1 MKFHKVGTIHT
12 ILQISRPPG
21 YLIHN
26 VMSNT
31 NQPFEST
38 MSMIF
43 EADEMDQ
50 KLQMVLKI
58 APPWP
63 NKPKAQPFAWPHGPH
78 ELIAERNRV
87 AQIMALRV
95 KVEKPMDHNGTPTK
109 YGYPMSFKDAFMQD
123 NSDLALM
130 ILEIENFRDWR
141 SLTVKE
147 HLHTFPVGPSGTAEI
162 RARRERDW
170 CASMNF
176 YYNLTEAVL
185 QKIRNNLLEMYA
197 LCSEL
202 KPETLA
208 LVKRCS
214 SYEQLDRS
222 MLMMNPEP
230 KAEGFPFE
238 APRGLSET
246 PQEPH

>member
-1 MKFHKVGTIHT
+1 
-12 ILQISRPPG
+12 
-21 YLIHN
+21 
-26 VMSNT
+26 
-31 NQPFEST
+31 

-43 EADEMDQ
+43 EADEMDL

-63 NKPKAQPFAWPHGPH
+63 EKPKTHPFAWPYGPH

-87 AQIMALRV
+87 AQIMVLRV
-95 KVEKPMDHNGTPTK
+95 KVEKPMDHNGSPTK

-123 NSDLALM
+123 DTDFAYM
-130 ILEIENFRDWR
+130 ILEIENYRDWR

-230 KAEGFPFE
+230 KAEGFAFE
-238 APRGLSET
+238 APRE
-246 PQEPH
+246 